1 MQGCAVAVLSE
12 IGAFGRKSSAGNK
25 SSSVHLECFA
35 FGALGYGVA
44 HECLAAATAASGLWP
59 MGMGLGVR
67 AGGHQGLSRARLPP
81 GGASCCLHPPAASV
95 RDVSLLGKGACR
107 GQRQSREADPSGSR
121 RCFHTAAAGAVRPTQ
136 REAAAREP
144 TSRRFTRRRRR
155 QQGPRGAAGAAPSQ
169 RHRTAW
175 VGPCACPVPW
185 GWRTGLSQAA
195 LSGFWWGLGWG
206 RPRCWAFDCGI
217 AESVLN
223 LPTHSGCCAART
235 LEVI

>member
-81 GGASCCLHPPAASV
+81 GVLPAASTRQQHRYETSPCWGRERAGAGGRAARRIRRV
-95 RDVSLLGKGACR
+95 QGAAFTQLLLG
-107 GQRQSREADPSGSR
+107 
-121 RCFHTAAAGAVRPTQ
+121 
-136 REAAAREP
+136 
-144 TSRRFTRRRRR
+144 
-155 QQGPRGAAGAAPSQ
+155 
-169 RHRTAW
+169 
-175 VGPCACPVPW
+175 
-185 GWRTGLSQAA
+185 L
-195 LSGFWWGLGWG
+195 
-206 RPRCWAFDCGI
+206 
-217 AESVLN
+217 
-223 LPTHSGCCAART
+223 
-235 LEVI
+235 